1 MGRLVSL
8 LLFMCAATG
17 GSSFDVTTSPPTLR
31 VKENEGV
38 DMSCSYTADFGA
50 DVRMEWRFVNSKGS
64 THYVLFDKKIT
75 EPYAN
80 RVNIFSSTNLRFS
93 KVTRQDNGE
102 YFCDVSSSSSP
113 TKNSK
118 VALTVLVPPSVP
130 KCGIPQT
137 VTTNAYVALTCHDPD
152 SSPPPTYN
160 WYKGTTLLPAD
171 PSKNVAFKNA
181 TYKLDSKTGM
191 LVFPSVTKMDTG
203 EYYCEVSNDAGPS
216 QSCKSVKME
225 VRDINT
231 GGIVAG
237 VIFGLL
243 FLGLLI
249 GGLWYANKKGY
260 LPLKSESNKQQNAAY
275 QPPSMYAGGGG
286 EEDNGEFKQKSSF
299 VV

>member
-8 LLFMCAATG
+8 LLFLCAATG
-17 GSSFDVTTSPPTLR
+17 GSSFDVTTAPAILK

-50 DVRMEWRFVNSKGS
+50 DARMEWRFVNSKGS
-64 THYVLFDKKIT
+64 TNYVLFDKKIT
-75 EPYAN
+75 DPYVD
-80 RVNIFSSTNLRFS
+80 RVTIFSNTNLRFS
-93 KVTRQDNGE
+93 RVTRQDNGE

-113 TKNSK
+113 TKNAK
-118 VALTVLVPPSVP
+118 VVLTVLVPPSVP
-130 KCGIPQT
+130 NCGIPQT
-137 VTTNAYVALTCHDPD
+137 VTTNSHVTLTCNDPNG
-152 SSPPPTYN
+152 SPPPKYN
-160 WYKGTTLLPAD
+160 WYKGTTLLPED

-181 TYKLDSKTGM
+181 TYKLDTKTGM

-203 EYYCEVSNDAGPS
+203 DYYCEVSNEAGPP
-216 QSCKSVKME
+216 QRCKSAKME

-249 GGLWYANKKGY
+249 AGLWFANKKGY
-260 LPLKSESNKQQNAAY
+260 LPSMKSESKQQSAAY
-275 QPPSMYAGGGG
+275 QPPSMYGGGD
-286 EEDNGEFKQKSSF
+286 EDDGDFKQKSSF